1 MLETLSLCCKKFKV
15 MAVTSSRDGITVSAY
30 KLSLVEFLRN
40 LLEVVDFHKKVEI
53 KHYFQVVQKI

>member
-1 MLETLSLCCKKFKV
+1 